1 MKLLRP
7 ILSSLAAALL
17 FIALAPSALAAGRS
31 YVDNTTV
38 EQSSTGAIALAL
50 AILALFFV
58 LLALIVRLGHTG
70 HLSVHWAVP
79 AAGFASLALLLCV
92 IGVNV
97 GPIYAQPEGD
107 PRQTVTRFFD
117 ALITEDYATAYSC
130 LSDYTS
136 LGLEKAPES
145 VNGAKTYAALK
156 ASFEYTL
163 SGTPRIDR
171 IYATQGVR
179 FKHLDLDS
187 LQVSVEDAVQ
197 RNLEKIVR
205 DSPVEEVYDADKNFL
220 PAVTDKAYSDALS
233 SVLSHAS
240 SYYTSSVIDVKLSY
254 ESGEWLIIT
263 SPELLSA
270 LMGGA
275 AY

>member
-1 MKLLRP
+1 MKRFRP
-7 ILSSLAAALL
+7 VLFSLAAALVCL
-17 FIALAPSALAAGRS
+17 ALAPSALAAGRS

-38 EQSSTGAIALAL
+38 EQSNNGAIALAL

-58 LLALIVRLGHTG
+58 LLALIVRLGRTG

-79 AAGFASLALLLCV
+79 AAGFATLALLLCV

-117 ALITEDYATAYSC
+117 ALITEDYDTAYSC
-130 LSDYTS
+130 LSDYSS

-145 VNGAKTYAALK
+145 ENGANTYAALK
-156 ASFEYTL
+156 ESYEYTL
-163 SGTPRIDR
+163 SGTPQIDR

-179 FKHLDLDS
+179 FKHLDLAS
-187 LQVSVEDAVQ
+187 LEGSVDDAVQ

-205 DSPVEEVYDADKNFL
+205 DNPEEEVYDKDKNFL
-220 PAVTDKAYSDALS
+220 PAVTDRAYNDALS

-240 SYYTSSVIDVKLSY
+240 SYYTSSVIDIKLSY

-275 AY
+275 A

>member
-1 MKLLRP
+1 MKRFRP
-7 ILSSLAAALL
+7 VLFSLAAALVCL
-17 FIALAPSALAAGRS
+17 ALTPSALAAGRS

-38 EQSSTGAIALAL
+38 EQSNNGAIALAL

-58 LLALIVRLGHTG
+58 LLALIVRLGRTG

-79 AAGFASLALLLCV
+79 AAGFATLALLLCV

-117 ALITEDYATAYSC
+117 ALITEDYDTAYSC
-130 LSDYTS
+130 LSDYSS

-145 VNGAKTYAALK
+145 ENGANTYAALK
-156 ASFEYTL
+156 ESYEYTL
-163 SGTPRIDR
+163 SGTPQIDR

-179 FKHLDLDS
+179 FKHLDLAS
-187 LQVSVEDAVQ
+187 LEGSVDDAVQ

-205 DSPVEEVYDADKNFL
+205 DNPEEEVYDKDKNFL
-220 PAVTDKAYSDALS
+220 PAVTDRAYNDALS

-240 SYYTSSVIDVKLSY
+240 SYYTSSVIDIKLSY

-275 AY
+275 T

>member
-58 LLALIVRLGHTG
+58 LLALIVRLGQTG